1 MRCSSTQGAASDE
14 MRIGAPKV
22 DCRYALRR
30 ALPRAGL
37 IRPSQRASTTIT
49 PATIQSYNSVFG
61 RDFVKESKRTNPNAR
76 NIAVLGGGISGLT
89 TAYNLT
95 RAIPQAKIVL
105 YERNSRVGGWLD
117 SEKIKVRDGEVLF
130 EWGPRSV
137 RPDLWGAGKNTV
149 ELVRQTTSART

>member
-1 MRCSSTQGAASDE
+1 
-14 MRIGAPKV
+14 MRIGAPRV
-22 DCRYALRR
+22 DCKYALRR

-37 IRPSQRASTTIT
+37 IRPPQRASLTFT
-49 PATIQSYNSVFG
+49 PDTFQSYTSVLG
-61 RDFVKESKRTNPNAR
+61 GDFVKAEKRTNPNAR

-89 TAYNLT
+89 TAFNLT
-95 RAIPQAKIVL
+95 QAIPQAKIVL
-105 YERNSRVGGWLD
+105 YERSSRVGGWLD

-149 ELVRQTTSART
+149 HLVRQTTSARTLADVL